1 MGRLHTTLTLYE
13 SNRRVPDRLITEPVS
28 LSPQRETHMETTATP
43 REAHRHTAV
52 GADDGTNPTTDQEN
66 TMRAITQYEYGAPRD
81 VLELQEIEKPTVG
94 DDDVLVRVQAVGIH
108 IGDWLVTSGT
118 PYLIRLM
125 GYGLR
130 KPKTNVPGTELAGNV
145 EAVGKNVKQF
155 QQGDE
160 VLGFGTGGFAEYASI
175 SQDALVLKPS
185 NITFE
190 QAAAVPISA
199 FTALQAI
206 RDQAKVQRG
215 QKVLI
220 IGASGGV
227 GTYAVQIAKAYGA
240 DVTGVCS
247 TRNVDMVRSIGADY
261 VIDYTQENITESGQ
275 RYDVILDMAGNRSLS
290 ELRSALTPD
299 GTLVI
304 VGGSGGRWLMGYGRT
319 LRAVAVS
326 PFVSQNLRQFM
337 STTNKEDLVV
347 LKELI
352 EDGKVTPVVDR
363 TFPLR
368 ETPDALD
375 YVGQRHTQGKTVV
388 TV

>member
-1 MGRLHTTLTLYE
+1 MK
-13 SNRRVPDRLITEPVS
+13 
-28 LSPQRETHMETTATP
+28 ETTAQK
-43 REAHRHTAV
+43 EARHTAAGV
-52 GADDGTNPTTDQEN
+52 DDRSNLTTDQEN
-66 TMRAITQYEYGAPRD
+66 TMKAITQYEYGAPRD
-81 VLELQEIEKPTVG
+81 VLELQEIEKPKVG

-125 GYGLR
+125 GYGFR
-130 KPKTNVPGTELAGNV
+130 KPKTNVPGTELAGVV
-145 EAVGKNVKQF
+145 EVVGQNVKQF
-155 QQGDE
+155 QPGDE
-160 VLGFGTGGFAEYASI
+160 VFGFGSGGFAEYASI
-175 SQDALVLKPS
+175 TQEALVLKPS
-185 NITFE
+185 NATFE

-206 RDQAKVQRG
+206 RDQANVQSG

-240 DVTGVCS
+240 EVTGVCS
-247 TRNVDMVRSIGADY
+247 TRNVDMVRSIGANH
-261 VIDYTQENITESGQ
+261 VIDYTDEEISQGGE

-326 PFVSQNLRQFM
+326 PFVGQNLRQFM
-337 STTNKEDLVV
+337 STTNKEDLVT

-368 ETPDALD
+368 ETPEALD